1 VDFEWD
7 DTKARSNLLKH
18 GIDFF
23 EAIDAVLDPNR
34 IEEIDTTSD
43 FGEERLRVIGMAQ
56 NRVFV
61 VIVAMRDDDTCR
73 IISARKARRH
83 EQDRYYAGDRE
94 TW

>member
-1 VDFEWD
+1 VNFEWD

-18 GIDFF
+18 GIDFL
-23 EAIDAVLDPNR
+23 EAIDAVLDPSG
-34 IEEIDTTSD
+34 IEEIDASSD

-56 NRVFV
+56 SRVLV
-61 VIVAMRDDDTCR
+61 VIVTMRDDETCR